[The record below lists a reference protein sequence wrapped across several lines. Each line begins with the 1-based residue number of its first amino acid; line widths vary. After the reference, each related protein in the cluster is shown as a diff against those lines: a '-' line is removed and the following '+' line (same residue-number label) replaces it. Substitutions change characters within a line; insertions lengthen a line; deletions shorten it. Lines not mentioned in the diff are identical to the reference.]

1 MNKKNDVEVIIN
13 NKRYI
18 LCGYESGEYLQKVAS
33 YLNNKHVE
41 FKAKD
46 FYRTLDSDMR
56 SILMQINVADDYF
69 KALSQ
74 IKEMEEDSNGK
85 SDDIFEM
92 KHQVISAQTQ
102 LETTQLELEKLKI
115 EYQESQKKIVKL
127 ETELEDSKKHYSI
140 N

>member
-33 YLNNKHVE
+33 YINNKHVE
-41 FKAKD
+41 FKSKD

-56 SILMQINVADDYF
+56 SILMQINIADDYF

-74 IKEMEEDSNGK
+74 IKEMEEDSTSK
-85 SDDIFEM
+85 SDDIYEM
-92 KHQVISAQTQ
+92 KHQVIAAQTQ
-102 LETTQLELEKLKI
+102 LEESLREFEKLKT